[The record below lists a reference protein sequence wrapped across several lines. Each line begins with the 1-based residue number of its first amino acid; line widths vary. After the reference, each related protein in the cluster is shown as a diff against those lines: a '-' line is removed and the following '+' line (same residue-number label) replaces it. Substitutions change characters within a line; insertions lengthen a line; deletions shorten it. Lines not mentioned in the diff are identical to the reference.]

1 MYKMVAVR
9 SEDRQT
15 KPNLIAGVLAYWF
28 AIVAVVLL
36 SMHNASAQVRKP
48 VEDPKL
54 KPRPVTLKTK
64 DGVNLVAAYFPSE
77 KGKDAIT
84 VLLVHEWQGQMAP
97 YAKLVNT
104 LRDAGC
110 AVLVPDYRGHG
121 GSTEYVDSKGVTKK
135 FNIARMSKRDIE
147 NIIKYDLE
155 ESKQFLKGENNEELL
170 NLNAMVVIGVQEGCV
185 MAAHWTVRD
194 WKFPSVGSVKQGQ
207 DVKALVLISPEKIVK
222 GVPLDSALSDS
233 NLLKLP
239 IMIVGGIT
247 SPEAEETERIFNR
260 LEIVKKKASRGEAQ
274 GLEMKSVKSSL
285 SGHALVNKNAD
296 VISAIVKFVTENV
309 KVSEQENPWVE
320 RQ

>member
-1 MYKMVAVR
+1 MSKMVAVR
-9 SEDRQT
+9 VENQRAKRDA
-15 KPNLIAGVLAYWF
+15 IASVMAYWL
-28 AIVAVVLL
+28 AVVAVIVLT
-36 SMHNASAQVRKP
+36 MHSAVGQIRKP
-48 VEDPKL
+48 AEDPKL

-104 LRDAGC
+104 LRSAGC

-121 GSTEYVDSKGVTKK
+121 GSTEYVDSRGVTKK

-155 ESKQFLKGENNEELL
+155 ESKQFLKEENNEELL

-207 DVKALVLISPEKIVK
+207 DVKAFVMISPEKVVK
-222 GVPLDSALSDS
+222 GVPLDSALSDK
-233 NLLKLP
+233 NLLRLP
-239 IMIVGGIT
+239 IMLVAGVT
-247 SPEAEETERIFNR
+247 SPEYEETERLHSRI
-260 LEIVKKKASRGEAQ
+260 EIVKKKASRGEAK
-274 GLEMKSVKSSL
+274 GIELKTIKSSL
-285 SGHALVNKNAD
+285 SGQALVNKTPD
-296 VISAIVKFVTENV
+296 VIPAIVKFVTESV
-309 KVSEQENPWVE
+309 KVSESENPWVE